1 MEFESFAADA
11 EPRLRRA
18 YLGTLG
24 ADRAPDAV
32 AEALAFA
39 WEEWATVSSMSNPV
53 GYLYR
58 VGKSRTRSRK
68 QPVLPEV
75 LLRSDQALFEPA
87 LPVALMAL
95 PDGQRTAVWLAHGC
109 GWSHQEIAGVLDVTT
124 STVSTHV
131 NRALERLRA
140 ELGVHKHA

>member
-1 MEFESFAADA
+1 MEFESFVADA
-11 EPRLRRA
+11 DPRLRRA

-24 ADRAPDAV
+24 ADRALDAV

-53 GYLYR
+53 DYLYR

-87 LPVALMAL
+87 LPVALML
-95 PDGQRTAVWLAHGC
+95 CPMVSERRCGWLTAV
-109 GWSHQEIAGVLDVTT
+109 AGRTG
-124 STVSTHV
+124 
-131 NRALERLRA
+131 RLPA
-140 ELGVHKHA
+140 CLM